1 MSAPKKRKVA
11 DAVLEA
17 LETARAELEERES
30 SLKQREEALRKAIE
44 GVEHEKRLMAS
55 RKPSDVLPI
64 NVGGTK
70 LSVLRSTLCQFES
83 SLLAAKFSGRWDANI
98 EKDADG
104 AFFIDH
110 PIELM
115 LPLINYL
122 RDKAIA
128 EPSVAVDL
136 PHARNAQGECLAVH
150 EYYSFRRLVEYY
162 GMTPFVY
169 QQAFQLWRGDKAH
182 SSSTCGPEPAVYCKV
197 WNTYQL
203 CPVGHSRCVKSFE
216 IILGASIERVQ
227 VGWASIHCG
236 SSFTPGRVKARY
248 FPRQL
253 GPSERKGVGEEG
265 ASIAL
270 DAHHG
275 GVKCAGEALVT
286 VPQLTIQ
293 AGSVLTCKRTPTH
306 YKWLVDGVEKAA
318 ISVDSIKK
326 KISTWHGPSDSQ
338 ANFRPFISALGEWR
352 VAHFTYHS
360 EEDYPLD

>member
-1 MSAPKKRKVA
+1 M
-11 DAVLEA
+11 
-17 LETARAELEERES
+17 
-30 SLKQREEALRKAIE
+30 
-44 GVEHEKRLMAS
+44 
-55 RKPSDVLPI
+55 
-64 NVGGTK
+64 
-70 LSVLRSTLCQFES
+70 
-83 SLLAAKFSGRWDANI
+83 
-98 EKDADG
+98 
-104 AFFIDH
+104 
-110 PIELM
+110 
-115 LPLINYL
+115 
-122 RDKAIA
+122 
-128 EPSVAVDL
+128 
-136 PHARNAQGECLAVH
+136 
-150 EYYSFRRLVEYY
+150 
-162 GMTPFVY
+162 
-169 QQAFQLWRGDKAH
+169 
-182 SSSTCGPEPAVYCKV
+182 

-360 EEDYPLD
+360 EDTYHSEEDYPLTYHSEEDNPSSEEDSEED